1 MDSIKDKIFVL
12 EKRII
17 DIKKNLD
24 FSSFESRINALEEE
38 SLKEGF
44 WNDSSI
50 ATSKMKELNELKEE
64 VKDIE
69 DIESRVAY
77 MRELSEL
84 SSEDTESLKEE
95 LEKELASIDKDF
107 EKIEFKT
114 YLSSKFDGNGAIL
127 SIHAGQGGT
136 EAMDWTDM
144 LFRMYTRYFQSKGWE
159 YEITDMVQGNEAGI
173 SSVSMEVKGAYVF
186 GYLKRESG
194 THRLVRVSPFN
205 AQGLRQTSFALVEV
219 VPLIEDDS
227 EIEIRDE
234 DIEFSATRGGGPGG
248 QNVNKVSTKVTL
260 KHIPTGIVVVAGS
273 ERSQVQNREYAMR
286 KLRAQIYKIE
296 EDKKEKELSDLKGEH
311 KVPMW
316 GNQIRNYVLHPY
328 KLVKDLRTN
337 VETSDTESVLNGDLD
352 IFIFSEIKLN

>member
-1 MDSIKDKIFVL
+1 
-12 EKRII
+12 
-17 DIKKNLD
+17 
-24 FSSFESRINALEEE
+24 
-38 SLKEGF
+38 
-44 WNDSSI
+44 
-50 ATSKMKELNELKEE
+50 
-64 VKDIE
+64 
-69 DIESRVAY
+69 
-77 MRELSEL
+77 
-84 SSEDTESLKEE
+84 
-95 LEKELASIDKDF
+95 
-107 EKIEFKT
+107 
-114 YLSSKFDGNGAIL
+114 
-127 SIHAGQGGT
+127 
-136 EAMDWTDM
+136 
-144 LFRMYTRYFQSKGWE
+144 
-159 YEITDMVQGNEAGI
+159 
-173 SSVSMEVKGAYVF
+173 
-186 GYLKRESG
+186 
-194 THRLVRVSPFN
+194 
-205 AQGLRQTSFALVEV
+205 V

-273 ERSQVQNREYAMR
+273 ERSQVQNRDYAMR